1 MNQLACLDAVW
12 VSKASARQRRG
23 RAGRVQPGHCFHLF
37 THHQLEKLADYQLPE
52 MLRTPLEELILQLKI
67 LGLGEAQPFLQ
78 RALEPPSDQA
88 VWTAID
94 CLRVLVGMIAVR
106 CLQRC

>member
-1 MNQLACLDAVW
+1 M
-12 VSKASARQRRG
+12 SKAAARQRRG

-37 THHQLEKLADYQLPE
+37 TRHQLEKMADYQVPE

-78 RALEPPSDQA
+78 RAIEPPTDRA
-88 VWTAID
+88 VQTAID
-94 CLRVLVGMIAVR
+94 CLRELVLAIVIVSQVAHPGLSVE
-106 CLQRC
+106 CTGCS